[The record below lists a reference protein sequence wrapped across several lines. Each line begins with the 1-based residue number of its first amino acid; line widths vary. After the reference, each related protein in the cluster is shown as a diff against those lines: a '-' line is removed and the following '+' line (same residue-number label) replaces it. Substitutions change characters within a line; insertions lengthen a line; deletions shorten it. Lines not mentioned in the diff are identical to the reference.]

1 VSRALALAAT
11 ALAAALAPALDGDWR
26 VELVDVAEQAGL
38 RQTSVYGGLD
48 HKRFIIETNGAGVAW
63 IDYDNDGWPDAF
75 VLSGTRLE
83 DGSRDDKAWPAGA
96 APTNRL
102 YRNNHDG
109 TFRDVTEQAGL
120 RRTGW
125 ASSVCVGDFDND
137 GWLDIF
143 VTYYGRN
150 VLYRNR
156 QGRFEDVTAA
166 AGLATSGNRWGSGCS
181 FLDYDRDG

>member
-75 VLSGTRLE
+75 VLSGTRL
-83 DGSRDDKAWPAGA
+83 GRPAQ
-96 APTNRL
+96 R
-102 YRNNHDG
+102 
-109 TFRDVTEQAGL
+109 
-120 RRTGW
+120 RRTGCI
-125 ASSVCVGDFDND
+125 A
-137 GWLDIF
+137 
-143 VTYYGRN
+143 TTT
-150 VLYRNR
+150 
-156 QGRFEDVTAA
+156 TAPS
-166 AGLATSGNRWGSGCS
+166 AT
-181 FLDYDRDG
+181 